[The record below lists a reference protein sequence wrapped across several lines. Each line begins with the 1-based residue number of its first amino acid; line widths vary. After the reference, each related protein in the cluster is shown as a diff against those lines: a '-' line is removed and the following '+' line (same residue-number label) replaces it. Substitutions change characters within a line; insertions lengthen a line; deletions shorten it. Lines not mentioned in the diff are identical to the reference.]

1 MKPLGESEPKGR
13 VLYDGSCGFC
23 SRWAPLW
30 ESTLKKRGFHIAP
43 LQAAVAFRGLDSDL
57 NRARRMADPHRGRVV
72 RLNFAVHRNG
82 VFGQGVRSAICKQN
96 CV

>member
-1 MKPLGESEPKGR
+1 M
-13 VLYDGSCGFC
+13 LYDGSCGFC
-23 SRWAPLW
+23 SRWVPLW
-30 ESTLKKRGFHIAP
+30 ERTLAKRGFLIAP

-57 NRARRMADPHRGRVV
+57 TGARRMADPHRGRVV

-82 VFGQGVRSAICKQN
+82 VFCQVGRSAICKQD